1 VVSRPSSHSGRA
13 ELEVGEEDEIS
24 IKDVADA
31 IVQAIGF
38 EGEYQVSH
46 LVLIQ
51 HHRADAIS
59 VRFE

>member
-1 VVSRPSSHSGRA
+1 
-13 ELEVGEEDEIS
+13 LEVGEEDEIS